1 MSKKIAI
8 DDLTDII
15 IGELQDYS
23 EEIMEDVKKSVK
35 KVAKECVS
43 DIKEKAPENTG
54 DYKKGWKTKI
64 TFESSNDIRVTVHNS
79 KKPQL
84 THLLEHGHA
93 KVNGG
98 RVEGKE
104 HIRPAEQRAESKL
117 LKQIKEA
124 IG

>member
-8 DDLTDII
+8 DELTDII
-15 IGELQDYS
+15 MREVQNYS
-23 EEIMEDVKKSVK
+23 DEVMEGVKKSVK
-35 KVAKECVS
+35 RVAKECVG
-43 DIKEKAPENTG
+43 DIKENAPENMG

-64 TFESSNDIRVTVHNS
+64 AFESSNDIRVTVHNS

-117 LKQIKEA
+117 LKQIQEV
-124 IG
+124 I

>member
-15 IGELQDYS
+15 MGELQDYS
-23 EEIMEDVKKSVK
+23 EEIMEDVKKTVK

-54 DYKKGWKTKI
+54 NYKKGWKTKI
-64 TFESSNDIRVTVHNS
+64 AFESSNDIRVTVHNS

-104 HIRPAEQRAESKL
+104 HIRPAEQIAESKL
-117 LKQIKEA
+117 LKQIQEA
-124 IG
+124 IV

>member
-1 MSKKIAI
+1 MSMGISI
-8 DDLTDII
+8 DDLADAIRD
-15 IGELQDYS
+15 ELQSYS
-23 EEIMEDVKKSVK
+23 EEVIEDVKDSVK

-43 DIKEKAPENTG
+43 DIKENVPEDTG
-54 DYKKGWKTKI
+54 DYKKGWKTKVA
-64 TFESSNDIRVTVHNS
+64 FENPDDIRVTVYNS

-104 HIRPAEQRAESKL
+104 HIRPAEQKAQKEL
-117 LKQIKEA
+117 LKQIQEA